1 MSDNLAE
8 AFNNLKKMVDSG
20 NIPSE
25 VQGLVNNLNN
35 GNGNSK
41 QALNNML
48 SQVSPE
54 MLNNLSSML
63 QSNNSANNN
72 NANSSNSSNYNTNF
86 NSSSESNYNS
96 NSNSSN
102 NSNNG
107 FNLDP
112 ETLIKMTSVINA
124 MNQKDNPGSN
134 LLHSLKPYLRDTR
147 KDKLDQ
153 YANLLN
159 ISKIADIMKNEK
171 KENNNH
177 A

>member
-1 MSDNLAE
+1 MSDNLAD

-35 GNGNSK
+35 GNSNSN
-41 QALNNML
+41 QTLNNML

-54 MLNNLSSML
+54 MLNNLSAIL
-63 QSNNSANNN
+63 QYN
-72 NANSSNSSNYNTNF
+72 NSSNANT
-86 NSSSESNYNS
+86 
-96 NSNSSN
+96 NSSN
-102 NSNNG
+102 INTSSKTTSNNG
-107 FNLDP
+107 FNLDA
-112 ETLIKMTSVINA
+112 ETLMKMSSIISK
-124 MNQKDNPGSN
+124 MNQKDSPSSN
-134 LLHSLKPYLRDTR
+134 LLYSLKPYLRDSR

-159 ISKIADIMKNEK
+159 VAKIAEVMKNDK
-171 KENNNH
+171 KENDNN